1 MSRLTLLSSEM
12 PDLLPMVDRSPGI
25 HITDIINDIAVRL
38 GHYKPSPLNMA
49 RLQLGQAFEWAIIER
64 LRRHDPQRYVRIP
77 EQQKDGVFVTLD
89 ALDRHLWAPIE
100 VKATWKSV
108 LNTAAEIESSTAY
121 WNRRTQLCA
130 QAAVMRSET
139 GILPVLSINGNNRD
153 DRAPAYREWQEEW
166 SRREVQGNW
175 DKLLAHRDE
184 MVRLSSRW
192 KRIALG
198 EDRTMIDM
206 EENNL

>member
-1 MSRLTLLSSEM
+1 
-12 PDLLPMVDRSPGI
+12 MVDRSPGI
-25 HITDIINDIAVRL
+25 HLTDIINDIAIRL
-38 GHYKPSPLNMA
+38 GHYRPSPPSSLNMA

-64 LRRHDPQRYVRIP
+64 LRRHDPHRYVRIP
-77 EQQKDGVFVTLD
+77 EREMDGVYVTLD
-89 ALDRHLWAPIE
+89 AFDRHLWAPTE
-100 VKATWKSV
+100 VKTTWKSV

-139 GILPVLSINGNNRD
+139 GILPVLSINGDNRS

-166 SRREVQGNW
+166 SRREVQSNW
-175 DKLLAHRDE
+175 DKLMAHRDE

-198 EDRTMIDM
+198 EDRAVIDA
-206 EENNL
+206 ELCGESNA